1 MTDRTVDYRQ
11 IFEAAPAGYLLTQPD
26 GTIVDANR
34 TMYGWT
40 GRGQEELLGMNLLA
54 LLPAGDRIMFL
65 THAMPAIESQ
75 GSVKELAVEILAATG
90 ERLPVL
96 LAVSR
101 MRESPDAPETVGPE
115 LNVVVVFGVHERRLY
130 ERELAATLRR
140 LEESESERAKLLEE
154 ARHQAMH
161 DALTRLPNRML
172 LASRLDEALERAGMH
187 GLYVGVLFCD
197 INRFKDINDTYGHA
211 AGDQVLGHV
220 AGRLAGAVRGVD
232 TVARYSGD
240 EFVILLPALEPP
252 EEIAV
257 VASRIL
263 NSFNPECLVG
273 ESKLRV
279 EVAVGQSVTAEM
291 RPMLPDAREEL
302 ARQLLMEADADMYRS
317 KPRPGSKLETT
328 DAA

>member
-1 MTDRTVDYRQ
+1 MSDGTAGYRQ
-11 IFEAAPAGYLLTQPD
+11 IFDAAPAGYLLTRPD

-34 TMYGWT
+34 TMYEWT
-40 GRGQEELLGMNLLA
+40 GRGQEELLGLNLLA

-65 THAMPAIESQ
+65 THAMPAIESK
-75 GSVKELAVEILAATG
+75 GSVKELAVEILAVNG
-90 ERLPVL
+90 ERAPVL

-101 MRESPDAPETVGPE
+101 TSLSTEGPTASESE

-161 DALTRLPNRML
+161 DALTRLPNRTL
-172 LASRLDEALERAGMH
+172 FTSRLDEALERAGIH
-187 GLYVGVLFCD
+187 GLYVGLLFCD
-197 INRFKDINDTYGHA
+197 INSFKDINDTYGHA
-211 AGDQVLGHV
+211 AGDQVLRHV
-220 AGRLAGAVRGVD
+220 GGRLAGAVREVD

-240 EFVILLPALEPP
+240 EFVVLLPDLESP

-257 VASRIL
+257 IAARIL
-263 NSFNPECLVG
+263 SNVDPGCLVG

-279 EVAVGQSVTAEM
+279 ELAVGQAVTAKM

-302 ARQLLMEADADMYRS
+302 ARQLLTQADADMYRC
-317 KPRPGSKLETT
+317 KPRHEPKRETT